1 VHDGETR
8 VEAGDPAVRGEEG
21 VVGDHVGGQAEADV
35 VDEDG
40 LRAVEAAA
48 LTPIQL
54 SRCLPVL

>member
-1 VHDGETR
+1 MHDGETR